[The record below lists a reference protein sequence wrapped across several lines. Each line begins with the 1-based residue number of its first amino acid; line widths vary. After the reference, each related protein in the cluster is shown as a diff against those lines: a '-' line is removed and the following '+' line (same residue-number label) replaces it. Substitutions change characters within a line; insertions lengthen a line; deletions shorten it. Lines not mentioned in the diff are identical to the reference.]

1 LIGKIKRTTADGHF
15 SNCVRIRAKW
25 KCQRC
30 ETDYT
35 DRNRQGLQCSHLIGR
50 GHYAVR
56 YDPANALSLCTRCHH
71 DMTAHPVA
79 HVQLWRDVHGSI
91 YGRDSSD
98 QALNALLRRSTDE
111 VRDRY
116 ARDNGKAIA
125 DHYRATFKDLEIYYE
140 ATEGEDS
147 YEFESCKYR

>member
-1 LIGKIKRTTADGHF
+1 
-15 SNCVRIRAKW
+15 
-25 KCQRC
+25 
-30 ETDYT
+30 
-35 DRNRQGLQCSHLIGR
+35 
-50 GHYAVR
+50 
-56 YDPANALSLCTRCHH
+56 
-71 DMTAHPVA
+71 MTAHPVA

-125 DHYRATFKDLEIYYE
+125 DHYREAFKELEIYYE